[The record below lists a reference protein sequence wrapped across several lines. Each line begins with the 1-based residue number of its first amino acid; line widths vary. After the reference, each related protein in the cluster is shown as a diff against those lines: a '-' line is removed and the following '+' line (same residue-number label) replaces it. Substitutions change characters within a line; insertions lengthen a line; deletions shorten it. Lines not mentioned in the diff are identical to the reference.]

1 MLSTMIIDK
10 EIVKMK
16 NVEMK
21 VTGTKLVITIDL
33 SKRFGKSASGK
44 TDIIA
49 TTAGNVEIE
58 GQPGIKAGIN
68 VYFKPVAEAKE

>member
-1 MLSTMIIDK
+1 
-10 EIVKMK
+10 MK
-16 NVEMK
+16 NISMK
-21 VTGTKLVITIDL
+21 VKDTELIIVIDL

-58 GQPGIKAGIN
+58 GQPGCKIGIN
-68 VYFKPVAEAKE
+68 AYFKEPKVEI

>member
-1 MLSTMIIDK
+1 
-10 EIVKMK
+10 MK
-16 NVEMK
+16 NISMTVK
-21 VTGTKLVITIDL
+21 GTELTIKIDL

-68 VYFKPVAEAKE
+68 VYFKPVKEEKE

>member
-1 MLSTMIIDK
+1 MLSTLIIDK

-16 NVEMK
+16 NITMSIK
-21 VTGTKLVITIDL
+21 GTQLTVAIDL

-58 GQPGIKAGIN
+58 GQPGCKIGIN
-68 VYFKPVAEAKE
+68 AYFKPVAEAKE

>member
-1 MLSTMIIDK
+1 
-10 EIVKMK
+10 MK
-16 NVEMK
+16 NIEMK

-49 TTAGNVEIE
+49 TTAGNVDVDEDTL
-58 GQPGIKAGIN
+58 PGVKIGIN
-68 VYFKPVAEAKE
+68 AYFKAEPVEEKK

>member
-1 MLSTMIIDK
+1 
-10 EIVKMK
+10 MK
-16 NVEMK
+16 NITMAVK
-21 VTGTKLVITIDL
+21 GNILTVTIDL

-68 VYFKPVAEAKE
+68 VYFKPAAEAKE